1 MAELNF
7 NVGFSLL
14 KSEKLEQRVQGI
26 KEIIEQIK
34 GTKFSVRKTLN
45 AKQVMQKLK

>member
-7 NVGFSLL
+7 NIGFSLL
-14 KSEKLEQRVQGI
+14 KSEKLQQRIAGI

-34 GTKFSVRKTLN
+34 GTKFSVRKTLS
-45 AKQVMQKLK
+45 AK